1 MRAFLVEDD
10 FLLGDAVMRG
20 LRQREWTVDWVRDGA
35 EAQRALQDSAFD
47 VVILDIGLPKKSGL
61 EILQALRRQ
70 GNSTPVLILTARE
83 TVQDRVQG
91 LDAGADDY
99 LTKPF
104 DLNEL
109 CARLRALQRRTSS
122 RSSPLIKYG
131 DILLDPASMR
141 VTFHEKQEILSRREF
156 ALLHKLIEN
165 KGKVLS
171 REYLTLSLY
180 GWSEDIESNALEVHI
195 HNLRKKFGT
204 HLIRTVRGVG
214 YLVEDDVEAMPH
226 ETRIN

>member
-1 MRAFLVEDD
+1 MRLCGGVVVFF
-10 FLLGDAVMRG
+10 FLLWYVYDIFSTPRTKGA
-20 LRQREWTVDWVRDGA
+20 LLLWTVILGVCLLFWIWLTVRRSLKPMKRLVTYVQKRDPSDFS
-35 EAQRALQDSAFD
+35 LF
-47 VVILDIGLPKKSGL
+47 
-61 EILQALRRQ
+61 
-70 GNSTPVLILTARE
+70 STQV
-83 TVQDRVQG
+83 
-91 LDAGADDY
+91 
-99 LTKPF
+99 F
-104 DLNEL
+104 
-109 CARLRALQRRTSS
+109 
-122 RSSPLIKYG
+122 
-131 DILLDPASMR
+131 
-141 VTFHEKQEILSRREF
+141 RREF